1 MDTGRGGN
9 IFPMPQIP
17 ALLFP
22 PPPPPPPLPPSYS
35 LSSST
40 SRNHAPSLASFPI
53 LVLTVLCILTTSV
66 LLLAYYIFVI
76 RCCLKWNRGSPSDAA
91 GHITRRHGGRRGR
104 ATSGTTGST
113 SSSLPV
119 SSAAPN
125 EPRGFQ
131 EAIIQALPT
140 FRYRKAVK
148 NAAADSGATTSECAV
163 CLGEFEDEERVR
175 MLPACLHVFHVGCID
190 TWLQGNANCPL
201 CRAAITGHFLLP
213 TLDQRPNEVAIQVV
227 PTTEEGEEAM
237 RTQQRQA
244 STAMASHESAEDR
257 DTATD
262 QQVSSDKRRNS
273 NAWRDIDISSKVD
286 ECVAQRKDR
295 EVLPLRRSFSM
306 GEMGGGEVHLQIHN
320 ILQRNTRFHGDEG
333 AGDSSTSS
341 SSV

>member
-1 MDTGRGGN
+1 MDAGRGSN

-22 PPPPPPPLPPSYS
+22 PPPPPLPSSYS
-35 LSSST
+35 LSST
-40 SRNHAPSLASFPI
+40 SRHHEPSITNFPI
-53 LVLTVLCILTTSV
+53 LVLTVLGILTTSL
-66 LLLAYYIFVI
+66 LLLAYYVFVI
-76 RCCLKWNRGSPSDAA
+76 RCCLKWNRGSLSDSA
-91 GHITRRHGGRRGR
+91 GHVARHGRRRR
-104 ATSGTTGST
+104 ATSGTSI
-113 SSSLPV
+113 SSLPV
-119 SSAAPN
+119 SGAAPT
-125 EPRGFQ
+125 EVRGLE

-148 NAAADSGATTSECAV
+148 NAADPGATTSECAV

-213 TLDQRPNEVAIQVV
+213 PLDQLPRPNEVAIQVV
-227 PTTEEGEEAM
+227 PTTEEDEEAM
-237 RTQQRQA
+237 RAEQQQA
-244 STAMASHESAEDR
+244 SITMASYESAEDR

-262 QQVSSDKRRNS
+262 QQISSDKRKNS
-273 NAWRDIDISSKVD
+273 NAWHDIDISSKAD
-286 ECVAQRKDR
+286 ECIAQRKDR

-306 GEMGGGEVHLQIHN
+306 GEIGGGEVHLQIHN
-320 ILQRNTRFHGDEG
+320 ILQRNTRFHGDD
-333 AGDSSTSS
+333 GDSSTSTSS